1 MFIPSPAIVPGQNEG
16 TNMNTNIITA
26 AVFALALAPSVAAA
40 GHSNTAADGE
50 TLAVE
55 VCQGFNA
62 YGPAEVLTVVDDG
75 MGDYLI
81 WLEDVDG
88 DFWACNANADGDIY
102 ANVLVTFDLL
112 DGEGPDMLHL
122 VAGGQSR
129 DPAKM
134 AERLCIAAADDKV
147 KVVATVEDGL
157 GDYLVWLK
165 ASDETFIMC
174 NASTDGQLWA
184 FEPVNMPINDQPA
197 MTSEAPA
204 GPISP
209 APVRPGLPSQ
219 FG

>member
-1 MFIPSPAIVPGQNEG
+1 
-16 TNMNTNIITA
+16 
-26 AVFALALAPSVAAA
+26 
-40 GHSNTAADGE
+40 
-50 TLAVE
+50 
-55 VCQGFNA
+55 
-62 YGPAEVLTVVDDG
+62 
-75 MGDYLI
+75 
-81 WLEDVDG
+81 
-88 DFWACNANADGDIY
+88 
-102 ANVLVTFDLL
+102 
-112 DGEGPDMLHL
+112 MLHL

-165 ASDETFIMC
+165 TSDETFIMC

-197 MTSEAPA
+197 VTSEGPA
-204 GPISP
+204 APISP
-209 APVRPGLPSQ
+209 APARPGLPSQ